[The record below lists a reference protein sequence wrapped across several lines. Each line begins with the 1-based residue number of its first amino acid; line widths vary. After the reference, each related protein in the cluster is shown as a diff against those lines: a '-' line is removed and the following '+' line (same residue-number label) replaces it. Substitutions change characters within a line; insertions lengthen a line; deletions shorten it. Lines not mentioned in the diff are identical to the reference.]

1 MPTQPTLDDQPTTPA
16 DPEPTEDPSVVLAP
30 PGVAMPVED
39 SAPEAD
45 ETGDDGDKVQ
55 FVSTGWVRFVIAG
68 HGRVRLRPARFGQ
81 LRQVMEAQEEMLDAI
96 QEVADQIGVQGAALQ
111 AKAEADQN
119 DAALSAEDRERL
131 RRGYFR
137 ESRESGRKLTKIAN
151 EKRAEVWRLIHGMLG
166 VPGERWP
173 ADDDLPVWMLDASLM
188 NQVIAHWQSV
198 PLAPGGV
205 PAT

>member
-1 MPTQPTLDDQPTTPA
+1 MPTQPTLDDQPTTA
-16 DPEPTEDPSVVLAP
+16 DPEPPEDPAVVLSP
-30 PGVAMPVED
+30 PGVAVPVED
-39 SAPEAD
+39 STPEPD
-45 ETGDDGDKVQ
+45 ETGDDGDRVQ

-96 QEVADQIGVQGAALQ
+96 QEIADQIGIQGAALQ
-111 AKAEADQN
+111 AQADADRSN
-119 DAALSAEDRERL
+119 PDVSPEDQERR

-137 ESRESGRKLTKIAN
+137 ESREAGRKLTRIAN

-173 ADDDLPVWMLDASLM
+173 DDDDLPVWMLDASLM